1 MQPGIQRFFVLF
13 PLALLLVLARL
24 HPVMLASCIPLTV
37 SCCALLAARHWLAGD
52 RGKAWLMAPIMG
64 AATGLVLWSVSAG
77 LIHAAA
83 AGCGIPLALMLQ
95 RRWPYGWRLTLV
107 SALAFAMIGGTMLA
121 NWKDVREFVTQLSN
135 ARINELAENG
145 ISADQAVEFMKW
157 WDVNYAYLGPGSV
170 FGTVLFLSAFL
181 LSVLDRWQR
190 TPEAAAKRK
199 PSGFQRMQLPDWAV
213 WIAIAVAVLWFA
225 EQRWPNEA
233 LRAVT
238 WNSAIGLVFVY
249 WLNGYSILLY
259 ALTVFKA
266 SAFATFMVFSGF
278 VLFSGMLPALS
289 VLGLFDTW
297 YDFRMRCRRLALF
310 RHLSYR
316 ANNRDS

>member
-1 MQPGIQRFFVLF
+1 MQSGVKRFLVWL
-13 PLALLLVLARL
+13 PLAFFLVLARL
-24 HPVMLASCIPLTV
+24 DPVMLATCIPLTAG
-37 SCCALLAARHWLAGD
+37 CCALFAARYWLAD
-52 RGKAWLMAPIMG
+52 ERGKAWKMVPFLGVI
-64 AATGLVLWSVSAG
+64 TGLVLGSATAG
-77 LIHAAA
+77 VIHGIAAA
-83 AGCGIPLALMLQ
+83 SGVPLAIMLQ
-95 RRWPYGWRLTLV
+95 RRWPYGWRLALV
-107 SALAFAMIGGTMLA
+107 SALVFSLVGGVMLA
-121 NWKDVREFVTQLSN
+121 NWRDVRAFVTQLSN
-135 ARINELAENG
+135 ARINEMAENG
-145 ISADQAVEFMKW
+145 ISADQTVEFMKW
-157 WDVNYAYLGPGSV
+157 WDVNYAFLGPGSV

-190 TPEAAAKRK
+190 APEAAAKRK
-199 PSGFQRMQLPDWAV
+199 PTGFQRMQLPDWAV
-213 WIAIAVAVLWFA
+213 WIAIVVALLWFA
-225 EQRWPNEA
+225 EQRWPNEV
-233 LRAVT
+233 LRALT